1 MKYALMASVAAGFVV
16 LAQPA
21 FACANGYHAVWIQ
34 GNKVCRLN
42 TPNLGFTAKQGVRL
56 GAAPRHVYVARPVR
70 FRR

>member
-1 MKYALMASVAAGFVV
+1 MKYAMMASLAAGFVM

-42 TPNLGFTAKQGVRL
+42 TPNLSLTAKQGVRPST
-56 GAAPRHVYVARPVR
+56 ASIARPVR
-70 FRR
+70 YRR